1 MIGTTPPL
9 GMGLKPDSEV
19 AFSEELAAA
28 GVAARVQM
36 PELRVLLDWWSEC
49 SAVTFWF
56 NGLA

>member
-1 MIGTTPPL
+1 
-9 GMGLKPDSEV
+9 MGLKPDLEV
-19 AFSEELAAA
+19 AFSEGLAAA

>member
-1 MIGTTPPL
+1 
-9 GMGLKPDSEV
+9 MGLKSDSEV
-19 AFSEELAAA
+19 VFSEGLAVAGAA
-28 GVAARVQM
+28 VRVQM

>member
-36 PELRVLLDWWSEC
+36 PELRVLLDW
-49 SAVTFWF
+49 
-56 NGLA
+56 